1 MLRLKISWPG
11 IIGELVR
18 IPESSRIQE
27 LLTGSRRYPVI
38 TGIMFPQPNLE
49 LYIRKYF
56 ELIGFDPI
64 DNPIWTEPSRTTLSY
79 LAELILLNFWQVQ
92 KSAA

>member
-1 MLRLKISWPG
+1 M
-11 IIGELVR
+11 
-18 IPESSRIQE
+18 
-27 LLTGSRRYPVI
+27 TGSPRHPVI
-38 TGIMFPQPNLE
+38 TGINTGFYKSNLE

-56 ELIGFDPI
+56 ELIGSDPI